1 MQTVTVPIFKPVY
14 TGVDN
19 VEISD
24 GNFSLTDGYRS
35 DLGATLGRPGSSS
48 VATINASSTRPVSGV
63 FWWSEQNQV
72 VVVSDGR
79 IVTLTHSNGVVT
91 GIERA
96 TTRLFDPEIP
106 PTFATD
112 GERCFI
118 AAGGPL
124 VYIGAT
130 GSPVRLGDPD
140 APIDVTHVVYI
151 DGYILCNDRN
161 TNRFYFSNVNSSLSW
176 NALDFASA
184 AGSPDV
190 ITAIHVYNRE
200 VYLFGRRSVEIW
212 ENDGQTPFSR
222 VPGGFIESGCSAPY
236 SILLSEG
243 RFYWLD
249 HHRRFVSFDGK
260 GTTRIPDPFDCD
272 IQNISDIQD
281 CRAMRIPYER
291 NTFFVFTF
299 PKANVTHVYNEN
311 VQEWSRWGKWNSET
325 AQYDRWI
332 GNCYCYPDTWGM
344 HLIGRGDK
352 EVVAKF
358 CKTYE
363 DDDGDVIRLARVT
376 GSIDYG
382 TLNRKRSNQFRIR
395 CRRGDGLPTR
405 VPKLIVRFCDDG
417 VWRQPHEISLGA
429 IGDTDMVARIFRT
442 GIFKTRKYEFVAS
455 DPVRIVFTGAEED
468 IEVLR

>member
-1 MQTVTVPIFKPVY
+1 MQTVAVPIFKPTY
-14 TGVDN
+14 SGIDE
-19 VEISD
+19 VELSD
-24 GNFSLTDGYRS
+24 GNFSLIDGYRS
-35 DLGATLGRPGSSS
+35 DLGGTVGRPGSRS
-48 VATINASSTRPVSGV
+48 VASIDFSSTRPVAGL
-63 FWWSEQNQV
+63 FWWSEQNKV
-72 VVVSDGR
+72 IVVSDGR
-79 IVTLTHSNGVVT
+79 VSVLSYNNGVVT
-91 GIERA
+91 ATGT
-96 TTRLFDPEIP
+96 TTRLFDPEIS

-112 GERCFI
+112 GPRCFI

-124 VYIGAT
+124 VYIEANGI
-130 GSPVRLGDPD
+130 PVRVADID
-140 APIDVTHVVYI
+140 APTDVTHVVYI
-151 DGYILCNDRN
+151 DGYILCNNRN
-161 TNRFYFSNVNSSLSW
+161 TNRFHFSQVNSSLSW
-176 NALDFASA
+176 SALDFASA
-184 AGSPDV
+184 AGSPDI

-222 VPGGFIESGCSAPY
+222 VPGGFIEAGCSAPY
-236 SILLSEG
+236 SIVLSEG

-249 HHRRFVSFDGK
+249 QHRRFVSFNGK
-260 GTTRIPDPFDCD
+260 ETSRLPDPFDCD
-272 IQNISDIQD
+272 LQNIGDITD

-291 NTFFVFTF
+291 NTFFVLTF
-299 PKANVTHVYNEN
+299 PKANVSHVYNEN
-311 VQEWSRWGKWNSET
+311 VQEWYRWGKWNPESAT
-325 AQYDRWI
+325 YDRWV
-332 GNCYCYPDTWGM
+332 GNCYCYADLWGM

-395 CRRGDGLPTR
+395 CRRGDGLSSR
-405 VPKLIVRFCDDG
+405 LPKLLVRFCDDG
-417 VWRQPHEISLGA
+417 VWKQPREISLGA
-429 IGDTDMVARIFRT
+429 IGDTDIVARIFRT